1 MGCFFG
7 EMGIS
12 ACYKLGPPLL
22 CSHRMQAA
30 PSTTFQPAAAGA
42 ILVSATALGVGAG
55 ALLGWAFGSVGIGIL
70 IGALVGVPAGIFAVY
85 RRYRR
90 FFA

>member
-1 MGCFFG
+1 MGL
-7 EMGIS
+7 S
-12 ACYKLGPPLL
+12 ACYKLAPRLL
-22 CSHRMQAA
+22 YSQRMQAA
-30 PSTTFQPAAAGA
+30 SSTNFQPAAAGA
-42 ILVSATALGVGAG
+42 ILLSATALGIGAG
-55 ALLGWAFGSVGIGIL
+55 ALLGWAFGSVGIGVL